1 MIGAPRSVGTTGVR
15 VSVALVTHGATPD
28 ARIVTTITPA
38 VTATDSAYLPA
49 PVAMSG
55 GTPSVPPSTVD
66 RDAPVWMRD
75 PLSHPD
81 IEAMDARALGDL
93 PFGLF
98 RSPSLSADATPD
110 GCRPA

>member
-1 MIGAPRSVGTTGVR
+1 MFKIFSRLAEILKAEAEAG
-15 VSVALVTHGATPD
+15 
-28 ARIVTTITPA
+28 
-38 VTATDSAYLPA
+38 
-49 PVAMSG
+49 
-55 GTPSVPPSTVD
+55 
-66 RDAPVWMRD
+66 DAPVWMRD